1 MTNEIEKN
9 IVPDHVV
16 DIFNKKYELYTCF
29 NQTRNVIHGAVDVL
43 TKKNKILWFNKL
55 YNGSESILREALID
69 YSTNYKI
76 MVYIKMR
83 GNEKVY
89 KTIILSSEDSGVNVD
104 LLLKGL
110 NKFYTID
117 LSATNL

>member
-1 MTNEIEKN
+1 MKEEIEKN

-16 DIFNKKYELYTCF
+16 DIFNKKYEVFPCF
-29 NQTRNVIHGAVDVL
+29 TQTRNVTLEAINVL
-43 TKKNKILWFNKL
+43 TKKNKMVWFSKVFDGQNT
-55 YNGSESILREALID
+55 YIREALID

-76 MVYIKMR
+76 MVYAKTKES
-83 GNEKVY
+83 EKIY
-89 KTIILSSEDSGVNVD
+89 KLIIMSSEDSGVNLD

-117 LSATNL
+117 SI

>member
-16 DIFNKKYELYTCF
+16 DIFNKKYELYPCF
-29 NQTRNVIHGAVDVL
+29 TQTRNVIHGAVDVL

-117 LSATNL
+117 LI